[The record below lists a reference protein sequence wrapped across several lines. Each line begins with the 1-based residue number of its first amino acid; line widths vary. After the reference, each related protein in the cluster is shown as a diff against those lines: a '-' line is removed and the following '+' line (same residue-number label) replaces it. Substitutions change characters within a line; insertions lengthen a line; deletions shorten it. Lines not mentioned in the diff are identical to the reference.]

1 MFSERAEPL
10 ARYYGFWASLT
21 PTIRLPMKFKD
32 YYAILGVDRTASEDE
47 VKKAY
52 RNLARKYH
60 PDVSKD
66 PQGEEKFKDAAEA
79 YATLKDAEKRAA
91 YDRLGSHSAGEEF
104 QPSQDWGDQFKSQF
118 GGGGSGDASSFDDI
132 DLSDLFASFSRGRGG
147 MGGAEHAHRPRPI
160 PGEDYDVTA
169 KITLEEAFSGTTVGL
184 NLSVPTFDERGQM
197 KRESRVLEARIP
209 KGATDGQRLRLRGQ
223 GSKGSNGGRDGDVY
237 LNIALQPHPLYR
249 VDGHDLYIDLPL
261 APWEA
266 ALGTTVVV
274 PTLAGRVNLKVA
286 TAINSGQQLR
296 LGKRGLPKANGCEGD
311 LFAVV
316 KIVMPPELTESEQTL
331 FKSLADASTFNP
343 RSPLFN
349 EANHAN

>member
-1 MFSERAEPL
+1 
-10 ARYYGFWASLT
+10 
-21 PTIRLPMKFKD
+21 MKFKD
-32 YYAILGVDRTASEDE
+32 YYALLGVGRTASEE
-47 VKKAY
+47 EIKKAY

-66 PQGEEKFKDAAEA
+66 PAGEEKFKDAAEA
-79 YATLKDAEKRAA
+79 YATLKDADKRAA
-91 YDRLGSHSAGEEF
+91 YNRLGSHSAGEEF

-118 GGGGSGDASSFDDI
+118 GDRGSPGASSFDGV
-132 DLSDLFASFSRGRGG
+132 DLSDLFASFSRAGGGRGG
-147 MGGAEHAHRPRPI
+147 MGGAGPSHAPRPI
-160 PGEDYDVTA
+160 PGEDFDVTA
-169 KITLEEAFSGTTVGL
+169 LITLEEAYSGTTVGL
-184 NLSVPTFDERGQM
+184 NLAVPTYDERGQM

-223 GSKGSNGGRDGDVY
+223 GSKGVQGGRDGDVY
-237 LNIALQPHPLYR
+237 LNIALRPHPLYR

-286 TAINSGQQLR
+286 AATNSGQRMR
-296 LGKRGLPKANGCEGD
+296 LAKRGLPKPDAGEGD

-316 KIVMPPELTESEQTL
+316 KIVMPPELSEREQTL
-331 FKSLADASTFNP
+331 FKELADASTFNP
-343 RSPLFN
+343 RNPLFN
-349 EANHAN
+349 EADHAH

>member
-1 MFSERAEPL
+1 MAF
-10 ARYYGFWASLT
+10 T
-21 PTIRLPMKFKD
+21 PNTRSPRRLPMKFKD
-32 YYAILGVDRTASEDE
+32 YYAILGVARTASEDDI
-47 VKKAY
+47 KKAY

-66 PQGEEKFKDAAEA
+66 PEGEEKFKDAAEA

-104 QPSQDWGDQFKSQF
+104 QPSQDWGDQFKTQF
-118 GGGGSGDASSFDDI
+118 GDGGASGASSFDGI
-132 DLSDLFASFSRGRGG
+132 DLSDLFASFSRGGGGRGR
-147 MGGAEHAHRPRPI
+147 MGGAERAHTPRPI

-169 KITLEEAFSGTTVGL
+169 LITLEEAYSGTTVGL
-184 NLSVPTFDERGQM
+184 NLSVPTVDERGQM

-209 KGATDGQRLRLRGQ
+209 KGATAGQRLRLRGQ
-223 GSKGSNGGRDGDVY
+223 GSKGFNGGRDGDVY
-237 LNIALQPHPLYR
+237 LNIALRPHPLYR

-286 TAINSGQQLR
+286 AAINSGQQLR
-296 LGKRGLPKANGCEGD
+296 LAKRGLPKPGGGEGD

-316 KIVMPPELTESEQTL
+316 KIVMPPELSEREQTL
-331 FKSLADASTFNP
+331 FKELADASTFNP
-343 RSPLFN
+343 RSSLFD
-349 EANHAN
+349 EAHHVH